1 MMQTQQLRYFLEVA
15 KTKNITTAARNLYIS
30 QPSLSQQII
39 NLEKELE
46 IPLLIR
52 NLKPVPLRMPGNS
65 LPYIPY
71 GL

>member
-1 MMQTQQLRYFLEVA
+1 MQTQQLRYFLEVA
-15 KTKNITTAARNLYIS
+15 KTKNITIAARNLYIS

-52 NLKPVPLRMPGNS
+52 HSKSVALTDAGEQFLS
-65 LPYIPY
+65 LIHI
-71 GL
+71 